1 MSRNE
6 NRKAQAPEKSNF
18 TRRCT
23 LLSRYL
29 KEKGS
34 FGNIELGLVRMPDS
48 NLGLPGNSDLPN
60 TFSTPLSQVATGN
73 TNADSDIKSLDFFQT
88 ISKGEPFTSSGSK
101 AKITSSEAE
110 AGSSQLTIFFGGKV
124 LVYNEFPEDKAK
136 EIMEVAKQAKPV
148 SEINIQTQLNVE
160 DNNNK
165 SNSVLPD
172 LNEPTNSADINQQ
185 QQNQLVERIARRAS
199 LHRFFAK
206 RKDRAV
212 ARAPYQ
218 FNQNMGRHHYPPKPE
233 TVPGQPL
240 EPGQSS
246 QQPDNAVAQTVSHP
260 KPEGDEDFLMEVEE
274 EGQCSKDLD
283 LRLCRSLVL
292 PSVDVHQHGPGVRF
306 TSYAVLGDDVVIA
319 DQEVA
324 KVYESALGEKL
335 GPK

>member
-6 NRKAQAPEKSNF
+6 NGKAQPPEKSNF
-18 TRRCT
+18 TRRCS

-34 FGNIELGLVRMPDS
+34 FGNIELGLVRKPDS
-48 NLGLPGNSDLPN
+48 NLGLPGNSDLP
-60 TFSTPLSQVATGN
+60 VN
-73 TNADSDIKSLDFFQT
+73 TNSMPKADSDIKSLDFSNKV
-88 ISKGEPFTSSGSK
+88 SKAEPSTSSGGKSK
-101 AKITSSEAE
+101 NTTNLSGESE

-136 EIMEVAKQAKPV
+136 EIMKVAKQAKPV
-148 SEINIQTQLNVE
+148 SEINIQTQINVE
-160 DNNNK
+160 NNNNK
-165 SNSVLPD
+165 SNTVLPD

-218 FNQNMGRHHYPPKPE
+218 VNQNAGRHHYPPKPE

-246 QQPDNAVAQTVSHP
+246 HRPDNAVAQTVSHP
-260 KPEGDEDFLMEVEE
+260 KPVGDEDFLMEVEE
-274 EGQCSKDLD
+274 EGQSLKNLD
-283 LRLCRSLVL
+283 LRL
-292 PSVDVHQHGPGVRF
+292 
-306 TSYAVLGDDVVIA
+306 
-319 DQEVA
+319 
-324 KVYESALGEKL
+324 
-335 GPK
+335 